1 MANTTAFSNNI
12 LYMIYTVLCLKI
24 FNVLETTGMF
34 LMSKEVKDFVI
45 KRNFNPEIEL
55 LEDKIKIRIQTF
67 FSLKD

>member
-1 MANTTAFSNNI
+1 MANTTAFSNNM

-24 FNVLETTGMF
+24 FNVLEMTGTF

>member
-1 MANTTAFSNNI
+1 MANTTAFSNNM

-24 FNVLETTGMF
+24 FNVLETTGTF

>member
-1 MANTTAFSNNI
+1 MANTTVFSNNM

-24 FNVLETTGMF
+24 FNVLETTGTF
-34 LMSKEVKDFVI
+34 LMSKEVKDFII

-55 LEDKIKIRIQTF
+55 LEDKIKIRLQTF

>member
-1 MANTTAFSNNI
+1 MANTTAFSNNM

-24 FNVLETTGMF
+24 FNVLETTGTF
-34 LMSKEVKDFVI
+34 LMSKEVKDFII

-55 LEDKIKIRIQTF
+55 LEDKIKIRLQTF

>member
-1 MANTTAFSNNI
+1 MANTTVFSNNM

-24 FNVLETTGMF
+24 FNVLETTGTF
-34 LMSKEVKDFVI
+34 LMSKEVKDFII

>member
-1 MANTTAFSNNI
+1 MVNTTVFSNNM

-24 FNVLETTGMF
+24 FNVLETTGTF
-34 LMSKEVKDFVI
+34 LMSKEVKDFII

>member
-1 MANTTAFSNNI
+1 MANTTAFSNNM

-24 FNVLETTGMF
+24 FNVLETTGTF

-45 KRNFNPEIEL
+45 KRNFNAEIEL

>member
-1 MANTTAFSNNI
+1 MGNTTAFSNNI

-24 FNVLETTGMF
+24 FNVLETTGTF